1 MTITIASKQADNMI
15 VRLMAAMTGAKFT
28 PSVSVLKET
37 SADVIEITSV
47 FKVEPGRNYL
57 IEIEFTADMYNLH
70 GEEE

>member
-1 MTITIASKQADNMI
+1 
-15 VRLMAAMTGAKFT
+15 MAAMTGAKFT